1 MLALKRGL
9 DCDLARGRLLPAR
22 ADHAAGRP
30 QTLQRVGGLMLYRQ
44 EVLNVI
50 LAQLLQEQ
58 GQIAAPEQV
67 LRHPE
72 GSTQLPDVLVDF
84 QGLRLVIEAEI
95 GKAKDKQDRARK
107 KAQERVDQG
116 IAHVGVAVAYPKEL
130 SEIKDFSRLKAGM
143 SRANLDFAIITEV
156 TPKRVQGEFWPSPP
170 QEAPFMTGTVADLA
184 DFLRRSY
191 EQLVKD
197 ETLTKAVSKVEASIE
212 EFVHALRAQPATA
225 ERMALKVGVGL
236 HSARGGK
243 DGFTPAQKTAIGRIG
258 ALVLV
263 NALIFQEVL
272 SKKER
277 QAHPLHKFLH
287 SADLQGE
294 ILEEWK
300 LILKINYFPIFHI
313 AQEVLQCLAADK
325 DSNDALDSLVETAR
339 HIVGWRA
346 ALRHDLAG
354 RIYHRLLEEAKY
366 LGAYYTAIPSA
377 ALLLKLGLRPDRY
390 SNTDWAN
397 LDDVGK
403 FHVADLACGTGTL
416 LMASADVVL
425 DNYIRACV
433 INRAKPDLAR
443 FHQTIVEDTLHGYD
457 VLNSAVHLTASTL
470 ALRVPDRPIN
480 VTHLWRMPLG
490 GSKRALGT
498 LEFLERKATE
508 ATLFSEPEDAP
519 EQVLGKKG
527 HHARPATIP
536 QLDLCVMNPP
546 FTRSVGG
553 NLLFGNLPDKERA
566 KMQTRLK
573 SIVSRKK
580 IPASITAGLGSVF
593 VALGDRFLKE
603 GGRLCLVLPRALVS
617 GIAWGRTR
625 ELIAERY
632 DLEYLVVSHEPDHW
646 NFSENT
652 ELSEVLVVAHK
663 RGKAVREGARTVCV
677 NLWQQ
682 PRTAI
687 ESLSLARRLTEGDA
701 PDVETGHGV
710 MELNV
715 GQRKLGEAVS
725 MPWSALRGASW
736 NLPGAFAQ
744 TELVRTLL
752 HAARGRIYLPGQGVA
767 GHVSLCP
774 LIALGELGFDRRD
787 MHDGFTLAK
796 GTTHYPAF
804 WCHKAAMVNAL
815 RQRPNQWL
823 LARTRPAKGRPARD
837 ANHLWQKAG
846 KVLLA
851 ERLWLKTVRA
861 VSVHMTEKVLS
872 NVWWS
877 FVFHEQKDAK
887 ISDAEKALVLWLNS
901 TLGIMILL
909 GQREETRGA
918 WVDFKKP
925 SLLSMPVLDPWNLPP
940 AGLSKLAA
948 AYDEVADS
956 SLLTL
961 AEIDCDTTRRAIDES
976 LGQVLGLPDLSI
988 LRDLLAR
995 EPIVRLSLNR
1005 LLPHQ

>member
-1 MLALKRGL
+1 ME
-9 DCDLARGRLLPAR
+9 
-22 ADHAAGRP
+22 
-30 QTLQRVGGLMLYRQ
+30 YRQ
-44 EVLNVI
+44 EVLNVL
-50 LAQLLQEQ
+50 LAQLLQEH
-58 GQIAAPEQV
+58 GQVVAPERV
-67 LRHPE
+67 FRHTE
-72 GSTQLPDVLVDF
+72 GSIKLPDLLVDF

-95 GKAKDKQDRARK
+95 GKSKDKQDRARD
-107 KAQERVDQG
+107 KAQERVDQA

-130 SEIKDFSRLKAGM
+130 QDIKDFSKLKAGLAK
-143 SRANLDFAIITEV
+143 ANLDFAIITEV
-156 TPKRVQGEFWPSPP
+156 TPKETQKEFWPG
-170 QEAPFMTGTVADLA
+170 APKQAQFMTGTVADLA
-184 DFLRRSY
+184 DSLRRSY

-197 ETLTKAVSKVEASIE
+197 ETLTNAVARVEASIE
-212 EFVHALRAQPATA
+212 EFVFALRAQPATA
-225 ERMALKVGVGL
+225 ERMAQAVGVGL
-236 HSARGGK
+236 SAARGAKKKEGP
-243 DGFTPAQKTAIGRIG
+243 TPAQRIAIGRIG

-277 QAHPLHKFLH
+277 QANPLHSFRH
-287 SADLQGE
+287 RADLQGAMLAEWE
-294 ILEEWK
+294 I
-300 LILKINYFPIFHI
+300 ILKINYFPIFHI

-325 DSNDALDSLVETAR
+325 DTNEALDSLVETAL

-354 RIYHRLLEEAKY
+354 RIYHRLLEEAKF

-390 SNTDWAN
+390 PDTDWCN
-397 LDDVGK
+397 LSDLAR
-403 FHVADLACGTGTL
+403 FYVADLACGTGTL
-416 LMASADVVL
+416 LMASADVML

-433 INRAKPDLAR
+433 DKDAKPDLPG
-443 FHQTIVEDTLHGYD
+443 FHQTIVESTLHGYD

-470 ALRVPDRPIN
+470 ALRVPDMPIN

-490 GSKRALGT
+490 GSKKALGT
-498 LEFLERKATE
+498 LEFLERQSTP
-508 ATLFSEPEDAP
+508 ATLFSEPEDEV
-519 EQVLGKKG
+519 EQVVGKKG

-546 FTRSVGG
+546 FTRSVGC

-566 KMQTRLK
+566 KMQARLK

-580 IPASITAGLGSVF
+580 FSASITAGLGSVF

-603 GGRLCLVLPRALVS
+603 RGRLCLVLPRALVS
-617 GIAWGRTR
+617 GIAWQRTR
-625 ELIAERY
+625 ELIAEHY
-632 DLEYLVVSHEPDHW
+632 DLEYLIVSHEPDHW

-652 ELSEVLVVAHK
+652 ELSEVLVVAQK
-663 RGKAVREGARTVCV
+663 RGNATRESARTVCV

-687 ESLSLARRLTEGDA
+687 ESLSLARRLMEADP

-710 MELNV
+710 MELAV
-715 GQRKLGEAVS
+715 GQKKLGEAVS
-725 MPWSALRGASW
+725 MPWSALRNASW

-744 TELVRTLL
+744 TELVRALL
-752 HAARGRIYLPGQGVA
+752 HAAQGRIYLPGQGLAGQVA
-767 GHVSLCP
+767 LCP
-774 LIALGELGFDRRD
+774 LHTLGELGFDRRD

-804 WCHKAAMVNAL
+804 WCHEAAMVNTL
-815 RQRPNQWL
+815 GQNPNQWL
-823 LARTRPAKGRPARD
+823 QARGRPAKGRPRRNAP
-837 ANHLWQKAG
+837 HLWEKAG

-861 VSVHMTEKVLS
+861 VSVHITEKVLS

-877 FVFHEQKDAK
+877 FVFHQAK
-887 ISDAEKALVLWLNS
+887 TALISEAEKAMVIWLNS
-901 TLGIMILL
+901 SLGILILI

-918 WVDFKKP
+918 WVEFKKP
-925 SLLSMPVLDPWNLPP
+925 SLLSMPVLDVWSLSADNLR
-940 AGLSKLAA
+940 KLAEV
-948 AYDEVADS
+948 YDQVADN

-961 AEIDCDTTRRAIDES
+961 GEMDCDTTRRAIDEA
-976 LGQVLGLPDLSI
+976 LGEVLGLPDLSI
-988 LRDLLAR
+988 LRNLLAR
-995 EPIVRLSLNR
+995 EPIIRLSLDR
-1005 LLPHQ
+1005 LLSGVPPQYFISS

>member
-1 MLALKRGL
+1 M
-9 DCDLARGRLLPAR
+9 P
-22 ADHAAGRP
+22 
-30 QTLQRVGGLMLYRQ
+30 YRQ
-44 EVLNVI
+44 EVLNVV

-58 GQIAAPEQV
+58 GQVAAPEQV
-67 LRHPE
+67 LRHTE
-72 GSTQLPDVLVDF
+72 GSIKLPDVLVDF

-95 GKAKDKQDRARK
+95 GKTKDKQDRARK

-116 IAHVGVAVAYPKEL
+116 IAHVGVAVAYPKDI
-130 SEIKDFSRLKAGM
+130 SEVKDFSRLRAGL

-156 TPKRVQGEFWPSPP
+156 TPKRVQGEFWSSPQ
-170 QEAPFMTGTVADLA
+170 QEAQFMTGTVADLA
-184 DFLRRSY
+184 DSLRRSY

-197 ETLTKAVSKVEASIE
+197 ETLTKAVSQVAAAIDH
-212 EFVHALRAQPATA
+212 FVFALGSQPATA
-225 ERMALKVGVGL
+225 ERIAQIVGVGL
-236 HSARGGK
+236 ASARGGQKKEGPTK
-243 DGFTPAQKTAIGRIG
+243 DQSKAIGRIG
-258 ALVLV
+258 ALILV

-277 QAHPLHKFLH
+277 QAHPLHKFRK
-287 SADLQGE
+287 SADLQGA
-294 ILEEWK
+294 ILEQWK
-300 LILKINYFPIFHI
+300 LILKINYYPIFHI

-325 DSNDALDSLVETAR
+325 DSNDALDSLLETAL

-354 RIYHRLLEEAKY
+354 RIYHLLLEDAKY

-377 ALLLKLGLRPDRY
+377 ALLLKLGLRPDSY
-390 SNTDWAN
+390 SNSDWSD
-397 LDDVGK
+397 LKELGE
-403 FHVADLACGTGTL
+403 FYVADLACGTGTL
-416 LMASADVVL
+416 LMASSDVLL

-433 INRAKPDLAR
+433 IKGAKPDLAG
-443 FHQTIVEDTLHGYD
+443 FHQTIVESTLHGYD

-498 LEFLERKATE
+498 LEFFGREATE
-508 ATLFSEPEDAP
+508 ATLFSEPEEMA
-519 EQVLGKKG
+519 EQVVGKKG
-527 HHARPATIP
+527 HPDRPATIP

-553 NLLFGNLPDKERA
+553 NLLFGNLPKNERE

-573 SIVSRKK
+573 GIVAKK
-580 IPASITAGLGSVF
+580 KVEASITAGLGSVF
-593 VALGDRFLKE
+593 VALGDRFLKV

-617 GIAWGRTR
+617 GVAWGRTR

-632 DLEYLVVSHEPDHW
+632 DLEYLVVSHEPGHW

-652 ELSEVLVVAHK
+652 SLSEVLVVAQK
-663 RGKAVREGARTVCV
+663 RGKAARESARTVCV

-687 ESLSLARRLTEGDA
+687 ESLSLARRVMEGDA

-715 GQRKLGEAVS
+715 GERKLGEAVS
-725 MPWSALRGASW
+725 MPWSALRNVSW

-744 TELVRTLL
+744 TELVRALL
-752 HAARGRIYLPGQGVA
+752 HAARGHIYLPGQGVA

-774 LIALGELGFDRRD
+774 LQTLGELGYDCRD

-804 WCHKAAMVNAL
+804 WSHEAAMVNAL
-815 RQRPNQWL
+815 RQSPNQWL

-851 ERLWLKTVRA
+851 ERMRLNTVRA
-861 VSVHMTEKVLS
+861 VTVHTTEKVLS

-909 GQREETRGA
+909 GQREETEGA
-918 WVDFKKP
+918 WVKFKKP
-925 SLLSMPVLDPWNLPP
+925 SLLSMPVLDVWSLSAANLNR
-940 AGLSKLAA
+940 LART
-948 AYDEVADS
+948 YDQVADN

-961 AEIDCDTTRRAIDES
+961 AEIDCDTTRRAIDEA
-976 LGQVLGLPDLSI
+976 LGEVLGLPDLSI
-988 LRDLLAR
+988 LRDLLSR
-995 EPIVRLSLNR
+995 EPIVRLSLER
-1005 LLPHQ
+1005 LLPNQ

>member
-1 MLALKRGL
+1 M
-9 DCDLARGRLLPAR
+9 P
-22 ADHAAGRP
+22 
-30 QTLQRVGGLMLYRQ
+30 YRQ
-44 EVLNVI
+44 EVLNVV
-50 LAQLLQEQ
+50 LAQLLQEH
-58 GQIAAPEQV
+58 GQVVAPEQV
-67 LRHPE
+67 LRHTE
-72 GSTQLPDVLVDF
+72 GSIKLPDVLVDF

-95 GKAKDKQDRARK
+95 GKTKEAQDRARK
-107 KAQERVDQG
+107 KAQERVDQA
-116 IAHVGVAVAYPKEL
+116 IAHVGVAVVYPKAL
-130 SEIKDFSRLKAGM
+130 QDIKDLKKLKAELTK
-143 SRANLDFAIITEV
+143 ANLDFAIIAEV
-156 TPKRVQGEFWPSPP
+156 TVKLVQDEFWPALPEKA
-170 QEAPFMTGTVADLA
+170 QFMTGTVADLE
-184 DFLRRSY
+184 DSLRRSY

-197 ETLTKAVSKVEASIE
+197 ETLTKAVSQVAAAIDR
-212 EFVHALRAQPATA
+212 FVFALGAQPATA
-225 ERMALKVGVGL
+225 ERMAQTVGVGL
-236 HSARGGK
+236 VSARGGTK
-243 DGFTPAQKTAIGRIG
+243 KEGPTPAQRIAIGRIG

-277 QAHPLHKFLH
+277 QARPLHKFRK
-287 SADLQGE
+287 SADLQGA
-294 ILEEWK
+294 ILQEWK
-300 LILKINYFPIFHI
+300 IILKINYYPIFHI

-325 DSNDALDSLVETAR
+325 DTNDALDSLLETALN
-339 HIVGWRA
+339 IVGWRA

-354 RIYHRLLEEAKY
+354 RIYHLLLEDAKY

-377 ALLLKLGLRPDRY
+377 ALLLKLGLRPDSY
-390 SNTDWAN
+390 SNSDWSD
-397 LDDVGK
+397 LKELGE

-416 LMASADVVL
+416 LMAASDVLL

-433 INRAKPDLAR
+433 SKGIRPDLAQ
-443 FHQTIVEDTLHGYD
+443 FHHTIVEDTLHGYD

-470 ALRVPDRPIN
+470 ALRVPDMPIN

-498 LEFLERKATE
+498 LEFLEKKATE
-508 ATLFSEPEDAP
+508 ATLFSEPEEVA
-519 EQVLGKKG
+519 EQVVGKKG
-527 HHARPATIP
+527 HLPKPATIP
-536 QLDLCVMNPP
+536 ELDLCVMNPP

-553 NLLFGNLPDKERA
+553 NLLFGNLPKNERA
-566 KMQTRLK
+566 KMQARLK
-573 SIVSRKK
+573 GIVAKK
-580 IPASITAGLGSVF
+580 KVEASITAGLGSVF
-593 VALGDRFLKE
+593 VALGDRYLKM

-632 DLEYLVVSHEPDHW
+632 DLEYLIVSHEPDHW

-652 ELSEVLVVAHK
+652 QLSEVLIVARN
-663 RGKAVREGARTVCV
+663 RGNAAPLETARTVCV

-687 ESLSLARRLTEGDA
+687 ESLSLARRLMEDDP
-701 PDVETGHGV
+701 PDVENGHGV
-710 MELNV
+710 IELSI
-715 GQRKLGEAVS
+715 GKRKLGEAVS
-725 MPWSALRGASW
+725 MPWSALRHVSW

-744 TELVRTLL
+744 TELVRALL
-752 HAARGRIYLPGQGVA
+752 HAARGHIYLPGKGVA
-767 GHVSLCP
+767 GHVALCP
-774 LIALGELGFDRRD
+774 LKSLGELGFDRRD
-787 MHDGFTLAK
+787 IHDGFTLAK
-796 GTTHYPAF
+796 GTTHYPTF
-804 WCHKAAMVNAL
+804 WCHEAAMVNTL

-823 LARTRPAKGRPARD
+823 QARSRPAEGRPRRD

-877 FVFHEQKDAK
+877 FVFRQQKDAK

-925 SLLSMPVLDPWNLPP
+925 SLLSMPVLDVWSVPSGN
-940 AGLSKLAA
+940 LSKLAE
-948 AYDEVADS
+948 AYDQVADN

-961 AEIDCDTTRRAIDES
+961 AEMDCDTTRRAIDES
-976 LGQVLGLPDLSI
+976 LGEVLGLPDLSI

-1005 LLPHQ
+1005 LLPDQ

>member
-1 MLALKRGL
+1 
-9 DCDLARGRLLPAR
+9 
-22 ADHAAGRP
+22 
-30 QTLQRVGGLMLYRQ
+30 V
-44 EVLNVI
+44 
-50 LAQLLQEQ
+50 
-58 GQIAAPEQV
+58 APEQV
-67 LRHPE
+67 LKQAVGPVK
-72 GSTQLPDVLVDF
+72 LPDVIVDF

-95 GKAKDKQDRARK
+95 GQTKDKQNRARD
-107 KAQERVDQG
+107 KAQERVDQA
-116 IAHVGVAVAYPKEL
+116 IAHVGVAVVYPKAIQ
-130 SEIKDFSRLKAGM
+130 EIKDFNRLKAELAKA
-143 SRANLDFAIITEV
+143 SLDFAIITEV
-156 TPKRVQGEFWPSPP
+156 TAKRVQAEFWPSPP
-170 QEAPFMTGTVADLA
+170 QQAQFMTGTVAELA
-184 DFLRRSY
+184 DSLRRSY
-191 EQLVKD
+191 ENLVKD
-197 ETLTKAVSKVEASIE
+197 ETITKAVSKVEASIE
-212 EFVHALRAQPATA
+212 RFVFALRAQPATA
-225 ERMALKVGVGL
+225 ERMGRAVGVAL
-236 HSARGGK
+236 SSARAGK
-243 DGFTPAQKTAIGRIG
+243 KNEGPTPTQRMAIGRIG

-277 QAHPLHKFLH
+277 QANPLHKFRK
-287 SADLQGE
+287 SADLQGA

-325 DSNDALDSLVETAR
+325 DTNDALDSLLETALN
-339 HIVGWRA
+339 IVVWRA

-390 SNTDWAN
+390 PSTDWSDLMA
-397 LDDVGK
+397 LGE

-416 LMASADVVL
+416 LMAAADVLL
-425 DNYIRACV
+425 DTYILACV
-433 INRAKPDLAR
+433 TKPARPDLAG
-443 FHQTIVEDTLHGYD
+443 FHRTIVENTLHGYD

-470 ALRVPDRPIN
+470 SLRVPDMPIN

-490 GSKRALGT
+490 GSKRSLGS
-498 LEFLERKATE
+498 LEFIESKAAE
-508 ATLFSEPEDAP
+508 ATLFSEPEDVT
-519 EQVLGKKG
+519 EQVVGKKG
-527 HHARPATIP
+527 HYSKPATIP
-536 QLDLCVMNPP
+536 ELDLCVMNPP

-566 KMQTRLK
+566 KMQARLK
-573 SIVSRKK
+573 GIVAKNK
-580 IPASITAGLGSVF
+580 VEASITAGLGSVF
-593 VALGDRFLKE
+593 VALGDRYLKM

-617 GIAWGRTR
+617 GIAWERTR
-625 ELIAERY
+625 QLIAERY
-632 DLEYLVVSHEPDHW
+632 DLEYLIVSHEPGRW

-652 ELSEVLVVAHK
+652 SLSEVLLVAQK
-663 RGKAVREGARTVCV
+663 RAGWALRESARTVCV

-687 ESLSLARRLTEGDA
+687 ESLSLARRLIKEVP
-701 PDVETGHGV
+701 PDLEQEHGV
-710 MELNV
+710 MELSI
-715 GQRKLGEAVS
+715 GKKKLGEAVS

-736 NLPGAFAQ
+736 NMPGAFAQ
-744 TELVRTLL
+744 TELLRVLFHAVRG
-752 HAARGRIYLPGQGVA
+752 HIYLPGHGVA

-774 LIALGELGFDRRD
+774 LQTLGELGFDRRD
-787 MHDGFTLAK
+787 MHDAFTLAK

-804 WCHKAAMVNAL
+804 WCHQAAMVNTL

-823 LARTRPAKGRPARD
+823 MARTRPAKGRPRRD

-851 ERLWLKTVRA
+851 ERMRLNTVRA
-861 VSVHMTEKVLS
+861 VTVHITEKVLS

-877 FVFHEQKDAK
+877 FVFRPQKDAK

-901 TLGIMILL
+901 TIGIMILL
-909 GQREETRGA
+909 GQREETEGA

-925 SLLSMPVLDPWNLPP
+925 SLLSMPVLDPWNLPR

-948 AYDEVADS
+948 AYDQVADN

-961 AEIDCDTTRRAIDES
+961 AEIDGDTTRRAIDES
-976 LGQVLGLPDLSI
+976 LGEVLGLPDLSI

-1005 LLPHQ
+1005 LLPNQ

>member
-1 MLALKRGL
+1 M
-9 DCDLARGRLLPAR
+9 
-22 ADHAAGRP
+22 
-30 QTLQRVGGLMLYRQ
+30 YRQ
-44 EVLNVI
+44 EVLNVV

-58 GQIAAPEQV
+58 GQVAAPEQV
-67 LRHPE
+67 LRHAE
-72 GSTQLPDVLVDF
+72 GSVKLPDVLVDF
-84 QGLRLVIEAEI
+84 QGLRLVIEAEV
-95 GKAKDKQDRARK
+95 GKTKDKQDRARS
-107 KAQERVDQG
+107 KAQERVDQA
-116 IAHVGVAVAYPKEL
+116 IAHVGVAVVYPKAIQET
-130 SEIKDFSRLKAGM
+130 KDFSKLKAELAKA
-143 SRANLDFAIITEV
+143 SLDFAIITEV
-156 TPKRVQGEFWPSPP
+156 TAKRVQGEFWPDLP
-170 QEAPFMTGTVADLA
+170 QKAPFVTGTVGDLA
-184 DFLRRSY
+184 DSLRRSY

-212 EFVHALRAQPATA
+212 EFVFALSAQPAAA
-225 ERMALKVGVGL
+225 ERMAQAVGVGFS
-236 HSARGGK
+236 SARGGK
-243 DGFTPAQKTAIGRIG
+243 DKGPTPAQRLAIGRIG

-277 QAHPLHKFLH
+277 QAHPLHRFRK
-287 SADLQGE
+287 SADLQGA
-294 ILEEWK
+294 ILEEWT
-300 LILKINYFPIFHI
+300 LILKINYYPIFHI

-325 DSNDALDSLVETAR
+325 DTNDALDHLVDTAL

-377 ALLLKLGLRPDRY
+377 ALLLKLGLRPDRCPA
-390 SNTDWAN
+390 TDWSD
-397 LDDVGK
+397 LDDLGR
-403 FHVADLACGTGTL
+403 FHIADLACGTGTL

-433 INRAKPDLAR
+433 AKGSRPDLAG
-443 FHQTIVEDTLHGYD
+443 FHQTVVENILHGYD

-490 GSKRALGT
+490 GTKKALGT
-498 LEFLERKATE
+498 LEFLEKQATD
-508 ATLFSEPEDAP
+508 ATLFSEPGDET
-519 EQVLGKKG
+519 EQVVGKKG
-527 HHARPATIP
+527 HQARPATIP
-536 QLDLCVMNPP
+536 ALDLCVMNPP

-573 SIVSRKK
+573 GIVRGKK
-580 IPASITAGLGSVF
+580 VAASITAGLGSVF
-593 VALGDRFLKE
+593 VALGDKFLKK

-617 GIAWGRTR
+617 GVAWQRTR
-625 ELIAERY
+625 QLIAEKY
-632 DLEYLVVSHEPDHW
+632 DLEYLIVSHEPEHW

-652 ELSEVLVVAHK
+652 SLSEVMFVAEK
-663 RGKAVREGARTVCV
+663 RAAVAVRKSARTVCV

-682 PRTAI
+682 PRTAM
-687 ESLSLARRLTEGDA
+687 ESLSLARCLMEADP

-710 MELNV
+710 MELSV
-715 GQRKLGEAVS
+715 GGKKLGEAVS
-725 MPWSALRGASW
+725 MPWSALRDASW

-744 TELVRTLL
+744 TELIRALL
-752 HAARGRIYLPGQGVA
+752 HAFRGHIYLPGQGVVGQVA
-767 GHVSLCP
+767 LCP
-774 LIALGELGFDRRD
+774 LHTLGELGFDRRD
-787 MHDGFTLAK
+787 IHDGFTLAK

-804 WCHKAAMVNAL
+804 WCHEAQMVTTL
-815 RQRPNQWL
+815 RQSPNQWL
-823 LARTRPAKGRPARD
+823 QARSRPAEGRPRRD
-837 ANHLWQKAG
+837 ANHLWDKAG

-877 FVFHEQKDAK
+877 FALRDHEQAR

-901 TLGIMILL
+901 TVGIMILL

-925 SLLSMPVLDPWNLPP
+925 SLLSMPVMDPWSLPP
-940 AGLSKLAA
+940 AGLAKLAA
-948 AYDEVADS
+948 AYDEVANDD
-956 SLLTL
+956 LLPL
-961 AEIDCDTTRRAIDES
+961 GEMDRDTTRRAIDES

-988 LRDLLAR
+988 LREMLAR
-995 EPIVRLSLNR
+995 EPLLRLSLSR
-1005 LLPHQ
+1005 LLPNQ